1 MIYYKTFE
9 DKNMFENY
17 CVIFDMDGVLADT
30 GPIHYESWVKLA
42 KQIKV
47 KFSKKFFNLTFG
59 QQSVSITRELVGPKI
74 KQEVVK
80 KWADLKELYYRE
92 MVKDELKILPGALV
106 LIKKL
111 HTHNFKLAVGSSGP
125 PENVDLLLSTLNI
138 KDYFDVIITAA
149 ELENG
154 KPAPDVFLIAAE
166 KLNIKIDNC
175 LVIEDAP
182 VGITAARKAGM
193 KVIALRTTHC
203 NVELLDADMVVH
215 DLSSININDILKLLD
230 IKKND

>member
-1 MIYYKTFE
+1 MCK

-17 CVIFDMDGVLADT
+17 CVIFDMDSVLADT

-42 KQIKV
+42 KQIGV
-47 KFSKKFFNLTFG
+47 KFSKRFFNLTFG
-59 QQSVSITRELVGPKI
+59 QQSISITRELVGPKI
-74 KQEVVK
+74 KQEVVE
-80 KWADLKELYYRE
+80 KWANLKELYYRE
-92 MVKDELKILPGALV
+92 MVKDELKLLPGALD
-106 LIKKL
+106 LIKEL
-111 HTHNFKLAVGSSGP
+111 HARNFKLAVGSSGP

-149 ELENG
+149 EVKNG

-166 KLNIKIDNC
+166 KLNIKVDNC

-203 NVELLDADMVVH
+203 NVDLLDADMVVQ
-215 DLSSININDILKLLD
+215 DLSSVNINDILKLLD
-230 IKKND
+230 INKKD

>member
-1 MIYYKTFE
+1 MFK

-42 KQIKV
+42 KQLGV
-47 KFSKKFFNLTFG
+47 KFSKRFFNLTFG
-59 QQSVSITRELVGPKI
+59 QQSVTILQELLGSKI
-74 KQEVVK
+74 EQEMVE
-80 KWADLKELYYRE
+80 KWANIKEQYYRE
-92 MVKDELKILPGALV
+92 MVKDELKPLPGVLV
-106 LIKKL
+106 LIKEL
-111 HTHNFKLAVGSSGP
+111 HARNFKLAVGSSGP

-149 ELENG
+149 EVKNG

-166 KLNIKIDNC
+166 KLNIKVDKC

-203 NVELLDADMVVH
+203 NLDFLDADMVVQ
-215 DLSSININDILKLLD
+215 DLSSVNINDILKLLD

>member
-1 MIYYKTFE
+1 MFK

-42 KQIKV
+42 KQIGV

-59 QQSVSITRELVGPKI
+59 QQSVTITRELVGPKI
-74 KQEVVK
+74 EQEVVE
-80 KWADLKELYYRE
+80 KWADLKERYYRE
-92 MVKDELKILPGALV
+92 MVKDELKPLPGALV
-106 LIKKL
+106 LIKVL
-111 HTHNFKLAVGSSGP
+111 HARNFKLAVGSSGP
-125 PENVDLLLSTLNI
+125 PENVELLLSTLSI

-149 ELENG
+149 EVKNG

-166 KLNIKIDNC
+166 KLNIKVDNC

-182 VGITAARKAGM
+182 VGIAAARKAGM

-203 NVELLDADMVVH
+203 NVELLDADMTVQ
-215 DLSSININDILKLLD
+215 DLSSINLKDILELLG
-230 IKKND
+230 IKKDT

>member
-1 MIYYKTFE
+1 
-9 DKNMFENY
+9 MFENY

-42 KQIKV
+42 KQIGV
-47 KFSKKFFNLTFG
+47 KFSKRFFNLTFG
-59 QQSVSITRELVGPKI
+59 QQSISITRELVGPKI
-74 KQEVVK
+74 KQEVVE
-80 KWADLKELYYRE
+80 KWANLKELYYRE
-92 MVKDELKILPGALV
+92 MVKDELKLLPGALD
-106 LIKKL
+106 LIKEL
-111 HTHNFKLAVGSSGP
+111 HARNFKLAVGSSGP

-149 ELENG
+149 EVKNG

-166 KLNIKIDNC
+166 KLNIKVDNC

-203 NVELLDADMVVH
+203 NVDLLDADMVVQ
-215 DLSSININDILKLLD
+215 DLSSVNINDILKLLD
-230 IKKND
+230 INKKD

>member
-1 MIYYKTFE
+1 MFK

-42 KQIKV
+42 KQIRV
-47 KFSKKFFNLTFG
+47 KFSKKEFNLTFG
-59 QQSVSITRELVGPKI
+59 QQSVSITRKLVGPKI
-74 KQEVVK
+74 KQEVVE
-80 KWADLKELYYRE
+80 KWANLKERYYRE
-92 MVKDELKILPGALV
+92 MVKDKLKPLPGALV
-106 LIKKL
+106 LIKEL
-111 HTHNFKLAVGSSGP
+111 HARNFKLAIGSSGP
-125 PENVDLLLSTLNI
+125 PENVDLLLSTLSI

-149 ELENG
+149 EVKNG

-166 KLNIKIDNC
+166 KLNIKVDNC

-182 VGITAARKAGM
+182 VGITAAQKAGM

-203 NVELLDADMVVH
+203 NVDLINADIVVQ
-215 DLSSININDILKLLD
+215 DLSCINLNDILELLD
-230 IKKND
+230 IKKRLT

>member
-1 MIYYKTFE
+1 MFE
-9 DKNMFENY
+9 DRKIFENY

-30 GPIHYESWVKLA
+30 GPIHYESWVRLA

-59 QQSVSITRELVGPKI
+59 QQSVTITRELVGPKI
-74 KQEVVK
+74 KQEIVE
-80 KWADLKELYYRE
+80 KWANLKELYYRE
-92 MVKDELKILPGALV
+92 MVKDELKPLPGALV
-106 LIKKL
+106 LIKVL
-111 HTHNFKLAVGSSGP
+111 HARNFKLAVGSSGP
-125 PENVDLLLSTLNI
+125 PENVDLLLSTLSI

-149 ELENG
+149 EVKNG

-166 KLNIKIDNC
+166 KLNIKVDNC

-193 KVIALRTTHC
+193 SVIALRTTHC
-203 NVELLDADMVVH
+203 NIDLLDADMVVQN
-215 DLSSININDILKLLD
+215 LSSINLNDILELLD
-230 IKKND
+230 IKKRLT

>member
-1 MIYYKTFE
+1 MFK

-42 KQIKV
+42 KQIGV
-47 KFSKKFFNLTFG
+47 KFSKRFFNLTFG
-59 QQSVSITRELVGPKI
+59 QQSISITRELVGPKI
-74 KQEVVK
+74 KQEVVE
-80 KWADLKELYYRE
+80 KWANLKERYYRE
-92 MVKDELKILPGALV
+92 MVKDKLKPLPGALV
-106 LIKKL
+106 LIKEL
-111 HTHNFKLAVGSSGP
+111 HERNFKLAIGSSGP
-125 PENVDLLLSTLNI
+125 PENVDLLLSTLSI

-149 ELENG
+149 EVKNG

-166 KLNIKIDNC
+166 KLNIKVDNC

-203 NVELLDADMVVH
+203 NVDLLDADMVVQ
-215 DLSSININDILKLLD
+215 DLSSVNINDILKLLD
-230 IKKND
+230 INKNNQP

>member
-1 MIYYKTFE
+1 MFK

-74 KQEVVK
+74 KQESVE

-92 MVKDELKILPGALV
+92 MVKDELKPLPGAVV

-111 HTHNFKLAVGSSGP
+111 RACNFKLAVGSSGP
-125 PENVDLLLSTLNI
+125 PENVELLLSTLSI

-149 ELENG
+149 EVKNG

-203 NVELLDADMVVH
+203 NVELLDADMVVQ

>member
-1 MIYYKTFE
+1 MFE
-9 DKNMFENY
+9 EKNMFENY

-42 KQIKV
+42 KQIRV

-59 QQSVSITRELVGPKI
+59 QQSVSITRKLVGPKI
-74 KQEVVK
+74 KQEVVE
-80 KWADLKELYYRE
+80 KWANLKERYYRE
-92 MVKDELKILPGALV
+92 MVKNKLKPLPGALI
-106 LIKKL
+106 LIKEL
-111 HTHNFKLAVGSSGP
+111 HARNFKLAIGSSGP
-125 PENVDLLLSTLNI
+125 PENVDLLLSTLSI

-149 ELENG
+149 EVKNG

-166 KLNIKIDNC
+166 KLNIKVDNC

-182 VGITAARKAGM
+182 VGIISARKAGM

-203 NVELLDADMVVH
+203 NVDLLNADKVVQ
-215 DLSSININDILKLLD
+215 DLSSINLNDILELLE
-230 IKKND
+230 IK

>member
-1 MIYYKTFE
+1 MFK

-42 KQIKV
+42 KQIGV

-59 QQSVSITRELVGPKI
+59 QQSVTITRELVGPKI
-74 KQEVVK
+74 KQEVVE
-80 KWADLKELYYRE
+80 KWADLKERYYRE
-92 MVKDELKILPGALV
+92 MVKDELKPLPGALV
-106 LIKKL
+106 LIKVL
-111 HTHNFKLAVGSSGP
+111 HARNFKLAVGSSGP
-125 PENVDLLLSTLNI
+125 PENVELLLSTLSI

-149 ELENG
+149 EVKNG

-166 KLNIKIDNC
+166 KLNIKVDNC

-182 VGITAARKAGM
+182 VGIAAARKAGM

-203 NVELLDADMVVH
+203 NVELLDADMTVQ
-215 DLSSININDILKLLD
+215 DLSSINLKDILELLG
-230 IKKND
+230 IKKDT

>member
-1 MIYYKTFE
+1 MFE

-42 KQIKV
+42 KQIRV
-47 KFSKKFFNLTFG
+47 KFSKKFFDLTFG

-74 KQEVVK
+74 KQEVVE
-80 KWADLKELYYRE
+80 KWANLKERYYRE
-92 MVKDELKILPGALV
+92 MVKDKLKPLPGALV
-106 LIKKL
+106 LIKEL
-111 HTHNFKLAVGSSGP
+111 HARNFKLAIGSSGP
-125 PENVDLLLSTLNI
+125 PENVDLLLSTLKI

-149 ELENG
+149 EVKNG

-166 KLNIKIDNC
+166 KLNIKVDNC

-203 NVELLDADMVVH
+203 NVDLLDADMVVP
-215 DLSSININDILKLLD
+215 DLSSVNINDILKLLG
-230 IKKND
+230 INKKSQL

>member
-1 MIYYKTFE
+1 MFK

-42 KQIKV
+42 KQIRV
-47 KFSKKFFNLTFG
+47 KFSKNFFNLTFG
-59 QQSVSITRELVGPKI
+59 RQSISITRELVGPKI
-74 KQEVVK
+74 RQDVVE
-80 KWADLKELYYRE
+80 KWANLKEQYYRE
-92 MVKDELKILPGALV
+92 MVKDKLKLLPGAQV

-111 HTHNFKLAVGSSGP
+111 HDQNFKLAIGSSGP
-125 PENVDLLLSTLNI
+125 PENVDLLLSTLRI

-149 ELENG
+149 EVKNG
-154 KPAPDVFLIAAE
+154 KPAPDVFLITAE
-166 KLNIKIDNC
+166 KLNIKVDNC

-203 NVELLDADMVVH
+203 NVELLDADMAVQ
-215 DLSSININDILKLLD
+215 DLSFINLNDILELLG
-230 IKKND
+230 IKKDT